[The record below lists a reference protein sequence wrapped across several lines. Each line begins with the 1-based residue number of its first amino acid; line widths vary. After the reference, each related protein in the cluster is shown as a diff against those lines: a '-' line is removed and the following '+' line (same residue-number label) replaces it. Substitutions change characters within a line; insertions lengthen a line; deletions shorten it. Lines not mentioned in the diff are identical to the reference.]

1 MTVRSLA
8 TAALSGIVFLGATC
22 IAALSATAYQTP
34 LKPAIIPDGIPT
46 LTVTST
52 TFQSGGTFP
61 IPNVSKGCGTG
72 PSASSANDV
81 SPQISWTAGPP
92 GTASYVVTM
101 FDTDAPTSV
110 GFWHW
115 IVFNIPPS
123 VTSLA
128 LDATKNM
135 PAGAIQGY
143 GDAGVSAYHGPCPP
157 VGDPPHHYW
166 ITVSAMD
173 KMFTG
178 FGPGATGARIA
189 FLQSKVAKILAR
201 GQLLGR
207 YGR

>member
-8 TAALSGIVFLGATC
+8 TAALSGVAFLGATC
-22 IAALSATAYQTP
+22 SAAFSATAYQTP
-34 LKPAIIPDGIPT
+34 LVPAIIPDGIPA

-52 TFQSGGTFP
+52 TFSSGATFP

-72 PSASSANDV
+72 SNASEANDV
-81 SPQISWTAGPP
+81 SPQISWSAGPA

-101 FDTDAPTSV
+101 FDTDAPTGV

-123 VTSLA
+123 VTSLS
-128 LDATKNM
+128 LNATKNM

-157 VGDPPHHYW
+157 VGDKPHHYW

-178 FGPGATGARIA
+178 FGPGATGARIV
-189 FLQSKVAKILAR
+189 FLQGKAAKILAR
-201 GQLLGR
+201 GQLLGL